1 MNPTTPSMKETNGS
15 DTNGGMDNKSGSKG
29 QTLVRSYGRDNSD
42 LAGSAKAEKGDKIGG
57 GVDNLAHSLKG
68 TSIA

>member
-1 MNPTTPSMKETNGS
+1 MNPNAPSMKETNGADS
-15 DTNGGMDNKSGSKG
+15 NSGMDNKSAPNG
-29 QTLVRSYGRDNSD
+29 QTLVRAYGRDNSD

-57 GVDNLAHSLKG
+57 GVDNLSHSLKG

>member
-1 MNPTTPSMKETNGS
+1 MNPNASGLKDTNGT
-15 DTNGGMDNKSGSKG
+15 DTNGGSDNKSGPKG

-42 LAGSAKAEKGDKIGG
+42 LAGSSKVEKGDKIGG
-57 GVDNLAHSLKG
+57 SVDNLSHSLTG